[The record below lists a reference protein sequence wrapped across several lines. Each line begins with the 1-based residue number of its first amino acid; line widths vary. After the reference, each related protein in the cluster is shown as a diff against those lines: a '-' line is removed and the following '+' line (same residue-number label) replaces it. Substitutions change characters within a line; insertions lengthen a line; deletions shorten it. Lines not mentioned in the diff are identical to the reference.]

1 MSEYTISFSDSYD
14 TTLADISASLADK
27 WSSLTVVCVY
37 IGLCFSW
44 IVTLILFNMTLEW
57 ATM

>member
-27 WSSLTVVCVY
+27 WSSLTMVCVY

-44 IVTLILFNMTLEW
+44 I
-57 ATM
+57 